1 MQMGMS
7 SYVMDCEEK
16 FDMVVYNAIKESED
30 VSEAMQKVVPH
41 KRLVAHWTTNEV
53 DEYVSEM
60 WNEFWSEY
68 ASQV

>member
-1 MQMGMS
+1 MGMS

-16 FDMVVYNAIKESED
+16 FDMVVYSAIKESEH

-41 KRLVAHWTTNEV
+41 KNLVAHWNISEV

-68 ASQV
+68 ANG